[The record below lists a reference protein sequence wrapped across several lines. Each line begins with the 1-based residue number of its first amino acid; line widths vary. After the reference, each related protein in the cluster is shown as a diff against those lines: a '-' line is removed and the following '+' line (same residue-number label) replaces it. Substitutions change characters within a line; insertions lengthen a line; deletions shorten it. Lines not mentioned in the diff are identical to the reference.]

1 MERFPLSLIN
11 DPTAVT
17 NEDRRDIYN
26 NILLFTVMGDNYQ
39 RSPSEMHIFQ
49 CKSSPVSPRIQS
61 KPSPVSR
68 PYKPL
73 HLRKDFLKTSIDIQL
88 IFSIQLLSNIVVCD
102 SFGCG
107 IDHFLLWCYLESR
120 LSKLHVYYVE
130 CKHFPFC
137 HKPSHFIYYPSDVSS
152 RGTMFQTSSIIVMW
166 TLSLVTE
173 AEALA
178 DAAGDRCIIGRS
190 LECAS
195 WSYHIQLSKSLR
207 F

>member
-1 MERFPLSLIN
+1 MYFGCLQDEMERFPLSLIN

-49 CKSSPVSPRIQS
+49 CKSSPVS
-61 KPSPVSR
+61 R

-73 HLRKDFLKTSIDIQL
+73 HLHKDFLKTSIDIQL

-107 IDHFLLWCYLESR
+107 IDHFLL
-120 LSKLHVYYVE
+120 
-130 CKHFPFC
+130 
-137 HKPSHFIYYPSDVSS
+137 
-152 RGTMFQTSSIIVMW
+152 
-166 TLSLVTE
+166 
-173 AEALA
+173 
-178 DAAGDRCIIGRS
+178 
-190 LECAS
+190 
-195 WSYHIQLSKSLR
+195 
-207 F
+207 